1 MTHVF
6 TALQQ
11 IHWLALPAAIFLA
24 RICDVSVGTVR
35 IICVT
40 RGFRVVAVVLA
51 FVEVVIW
58 VSALSAVFAHLNRL
72 ENMLAYAG
80 GFATGNAIGMWLEQ
94 KVALGTQIVGLVSKG
109 MAHAVAERL
118 RFAGFNV
125 TTLNGDDRD
134 GPVAV
139 CMAVVPRRK
148 VQRVVAMARG
158 IDQHVLVAVAD
169 VREGNRP
176 LVAGQWP
183 GKLPAITWPLG
194 SRRVAAATSAY
205 ATLPIH
211 SE

>member
-1 MTHVF
+1 MF
-6 TALQQ
+6 TALQE

-40 RGFRVVAVVLA
+40 RGFRAVAVVLA

-58 VSALSAVFAHLNRL
+58 VSALSAVFAHLNCI
-72 ENMLAYAG
+72 ENMLAYAA
-80 GFATGNAIGMWLEQ
+80 GFATGNAVGMWLEQ

-109 MAHAVAERL
+109 LSHAVAERL
-118 RFAGFNV
+118 RFAGFRV

-148 VQRVVAMARG
+148 VQGVIAMARG
-158 IDQHVLVAVAD
+158 IDQHVLATVAD
-169 VREGNRP
+169 VREWSRP
-176 LVAGQWP
+176 LVAVHWP
-183 GKLPAITWPLG
+183 GKLPAVIPPLG
-194 SRRVAAATSAY
+194 PPRVAAATSAFS
-205 ATLPIH
+205 ALPIDTD
-211 SE
+211 

>member
-1 MTHVF
+1 MF
-6 TALQQ
+6 TALQE

-40 RGFRVVAVVLA
+40 RGFRVVAVILA
-51 FVEVVIW
+51 FVEIIIW
-58 VSALSAVFAHLNRL
+58 VSALSAVFAHLNRI

-80 GFATGNAIGMWLEQ
+80 GFATGNAVGMWLEQ

-109 MAHAVAERL
+109 LSHAVAERL
-118 RFAGFNV
+118 RFAGFRV

-148 VQRVVAMARG
+148 VQRVIAMARG
-158 IDQHVLVAVAD
+158 IDQHVLATVAD
-169 VREGNRP
+169 VREWGRP

-183 GKLPAITWPLG
+183 GKLPAITLPLG
-194 SRRVAAATSAY
+194 SRRVATATSAY
-205 ATLPIH
+205 AALPIDTD
-211 SE
+211 